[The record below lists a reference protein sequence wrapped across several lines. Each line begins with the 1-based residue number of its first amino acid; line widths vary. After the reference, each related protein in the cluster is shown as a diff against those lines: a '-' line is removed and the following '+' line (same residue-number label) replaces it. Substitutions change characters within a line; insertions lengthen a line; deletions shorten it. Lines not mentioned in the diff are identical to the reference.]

1 MMCYSIT
8 MTILNELTNKKCI
21 ILVSGGPDSMALV
34 HMAMSHKLDIVLVT
48 VNYHMRDTSQRDV
61 DMIQS
66 FALKHQLPCHV
77 FDAYD
82 LKGNFQAKARD
93 FRYQMAMDVA
103 KSVEAEIILTA
114 HHLDDHIETYL
125 WQLKRNHKPLHFGIK
140 TKTWLKDFMLI
151 RPFLNMSKSQLIE
164 YNHEHNVPYVID
176 ESNTSLKYTRNVI
189 RQQCLS
195 MSEAEKA
202 EILKELNEANQKI
215 EEIIQVFIPHIN
227 EQGID
232 VEWFKTLNEEHQHI
246 CLRVFLNEHK
256 AIKATKDA
264 LDQFCLHLDHKDYH
278 QFFTPVYLLVHHG
291 MIKVFLP
298 FKPLYQIIEN
308 ESDFKTTDIS
318 MFTQSLKD
326 LPCVFFEDDFPLVLR
341 FAKPKDRMQIKVGRK
356 KVFNWFSEKK
366 IPRIARQTWPVIENA
381 QRQIIYV
388 KGWGADLVHRTNIQS
403 HFMIK

>member
-1 MMCYSIT
+1 MMCYSIP
-8 MTILNELTNKKCI
+8 MTIWNELNNKKCI

-34 HMAMSHKLDIVLVT
+34 HMALSHKLDITLVS
-48 VNYHMRDTSQRDV
+48 VNYHMRDTSQRDI

-66 FALKHQLPCHV
+66 FALKHHLPCHI

-93 FRYQMAMDVA
+93 FRYQKAMEVA
-103 KSVEAEIILTA
+103 KSVEAEVILTA

-140 TKTWLKDFMLI
+140 TKTWLSEFMLI

-164 YNHEHNVPYVID
+164 YNHKHDVPYTID

-189 RQQCLS
+189 RQQCLT
-195 MSEAEKA
+195 MSEAEKND
-202 EILKELNEANQKI
+202 ILKELNEANQKI
-215 EEIIQVFIPHIN
+215 EEIINVFMPHIK

-232 VEWFKTLNEEHQHI
+232 IEWFKTLSEEHQHI
-246 CLRVFLNEHK
+246 CLRVFLNKHK

-278 QFFTPVYLLVHHG
+278 QFFTPVYLLIHHG

-298 FKPLYQIIEN
+298 LKPLYQIIEN
-308 ESDFKTTDIS
+308 KTQLENADLS
-318 MFTQSLKD
+318 MFSQSLKN
-326 LPCVFFEDDFPLVLR
+326 LPCTFLEEDFPIVLR

-356 KVFNWFSEKK
+356 KIFNWFSEKK

-403 HFMIK
+403 HFVIK